1 MCSDW
6 GNRPHP
12 QMFMTRVPDG
22 VLVVDKPGKS
32 TSHDIVAQARRVFG
46 TRDVGHA
53 GTLDPMATGV
63 LLLLFGEATKLS
75 GFLTR
80 DRKRYRATVSFGR
93 ATDSLDADGQTTEEA
108 VVTREHLSDSA
119 IEAALTTE
127 RARRLQ
133 VPPLVSAI
141 KVDGRR
147 SYALARAGNAPEL
160 AEREVQVEQLLL
172 LSRSEH
178 ELVLEVEASKGY
190 YVRALAR
197 DLGCSLGLPA
207 HLSALRRLASGRFEL
222 RDAAPWPLD
231 PASPLL
237 ATAEAARRA
246 LPSGILNE
254 TGERRAR
261 LGQTVELPDFIEP
274 APAPLL
280 ETVAW
285 FGRSGELV
293 ALGHERSP
301 GEFRVVRGFRQ
312 AGA

>member
-1 MCSDW
+1 
-6 GNRPHP
+6 
-12 QMFMTRVPDG
+12 MTQVPDG
-22 VLVVDKPGKS
+22 VLVVDKPGKA

-46 TRDVGHA
+46 TREVGHA

-80 DRKRYRATVSFGR
+80 DRKRYRATVCFGR
-93 ATDSLDADGQTTEEA
+93 ATDTLDADGQTTEQVDLAPGQLGDEA
-108 VVTREHLSDSA
+108 IHV
-119 IEAALTTE
+119 ALGVE
-127 RARRLQ
+127 KARRLQ
-133 VPPLVSAI
+133 IPPAVSAI

-160 AEREVQVEQLLL
+160 EARDVQVEQLLL
-172 LSRSEH
+172 ISRSEH

-197 DLGCSLGLPA
+197 DLGASLGVPA
-207 HLSALRRLASGRFEL
+207 HLGALRRLASGRFEL
-222 RDAAPWPLD
+222 RDAAAWPLD
-231 PASPLL
+231 PTLPLL
-237 ATAEAARRA
+237 TTAEAARRA
-246 LPSGILNE
+246 LPSATLNE

-261 LGQTVELPDFIEP
+261 LGQTVELPDFV
-274 APAPLL
+274 APSLAPLL

-285 FGRSGELV
+285 FAGSGELI
-293 ALGHERSP
+293 ALGQERNP

-312 AGA
+312 PLA

>member
-1 MCSDW
+1 VS
-6 GNRPHP
+6 
-12 QMFMTRVPDG
+12 PDG
-22 VLVVDKPGKS
+22 VLVVDKPGKA

-93 ATDSLDADGQTTEEA
+93 ATDTLDADGQTTEQ
-108 VVTREHLSDSA
+108 VTVTPEQLNEPA
-119 IEAALTTE
+119 IHAALALE
-127 RARRLQ
+127 KARRLQ
-133 VPPLVSAI
+133 VPPAVSAI

-160 AEREVQVEQLLL
+160 AEREVQVEELLL

-178 ELVLEVEASKGY
+178 ELTLEVEASKGY

-197 DLGCSLGLPA
+197 DLGASLGLPA

-222 RDAAPWPLD
+222 SDAAPWPL
-231 PASPLL
+231 SSGLPLL

-261 LGQTVELPDFIEP
+261 LGQTVELQDFIEP
-274 APAPLL
+274 AQAPLL

-285 FGRSGELV
+285 FGSSGELI
-293 ALGHERSP
+293 ALGHERGP

-312 AGA
+312 A

>member
-1 MCSDW
+1 
-6 GNRPHP
+6 
-12 QMFMTRVPDG
+12 MTRVPDG
-22 VLVVDKPGKS
+22 VLVVDKPGKA

-46 TRDVGHA
+46 TREVGHA

-80 DRKRYRATVSFGR
+80 DRKRYRATVCFGR
-93 ATDSLDADGQTTEEA
+93 ATDTLDADGQITEEVSLA
-108 VVTREHLSDSA
+108 PGHLSGAA
-119 IEAALTTE
+119 IEAAFAVE

-133 VPPLVSAI
+133 IPPAVSAI

-160 AEREVQVEQLLL
+160 EAREVQVERLLL
-172 LSRSEH
+172 IERSEQQ
-178 ELVLEVEASKGY
+178 LVLEVEASKGY

-197 DLGCSLGLPA
+197 DLGASVGLPA
-207 HLSALRRLASGRFEL
+207 HLGALRRLASGRFEL
-222 RDAAPWPLD
+222 ADAAPWPLD
-231 PASPLL
+231 PTLPLL

-246 LPSGILNE
+246 LPSATLNQS
-254 TGERRAR
+254 GERRAR
-261 LGQTVELPDFIEP
+261 LGQNVELPDFS
-274 APAPLL
+274 APSLAPLL

-285 FGRSGELV
+285 FGGSGELI

-312 AGA
+312 IAG